1 MMPLVAVAYMHT
13 SKGHHLPHFTEK
25 ETKAQ
30 IIQEKQSE
38 NEHRNQ
44 IELSKNVQDFN
55 ITTTHTM
62 NAHQNGKWVPLI

>member
-38 NEHRNQ
+38 NEHRN
-44 IELSKNVQDFN
+44 
-55 ITTTHTM
+55 
-62 NAHQNGKWVPLI
+62 